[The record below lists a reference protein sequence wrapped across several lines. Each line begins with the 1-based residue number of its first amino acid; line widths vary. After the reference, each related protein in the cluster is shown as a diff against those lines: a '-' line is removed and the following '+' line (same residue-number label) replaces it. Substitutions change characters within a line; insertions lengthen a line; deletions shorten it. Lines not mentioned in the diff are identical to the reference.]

1 MYSQHNISVDSSTDL
16 VTDCANWFGSVHLGY
31 LGCLVQMYRWLGYA
45 NMPASL
51 PDAEG
56 NIQPPEEQSD
66 FFLKREFS
74 FTIEDDVYIRY
85 DSKIR
90 VVYA

>member
-1 MYSQHNISVDSSTDL
+1 
-16 VTDCANWFGSVHLGY
+16 
-31 LGCLVQMYRWLGYA
+31 MYRWLGYA

-56 NIQPPEEQSD
+56 KIQPAEEQSD

-85 DSKIR
+85 DNTRIQQ
-90 VVYA
+90 Y